1 MQLLRRGQRDIAVA
15 EIRARLA
22 RMGFQVENLDEEFF
36 DDKLDAAI
44 RAFQQARG
52 LNPDGIVGP
61 LTLAR
66 IEEAH
71 WALGDRVLQFVP
83 GHLMRGEDVVTL
95 QQRLVTLGFD
105 LGKVDGL
112 FGVRTDAAL
121 REFQQ
126 SVGID
131 ADGVAGSDT
140 FKAFERLAR
149 TVTGGR
155 SEKLRQAVLLDSI
168 RTGIA
173 GKTIVIDPGHGGVDT
188 GVSGFGIFESN
199 VVSAIAHRLQGK
211 LSALGASVA
220 LTRPLIHSTNPSDNE
235 RAQLCNEIDA
245 DFVISLHCDVAT
257 SPEASGIAIFHFGSE
272 LGGWSHSGQ
281 RAAQRV
287 HSAVLEHTQAA
298 DCKVHA
304 RTWEILRLTRMPAIR
319 VEVGYLSNQAEAE
332 HLTTAKYQDELAQG
346 ISEGIQTF
354 FAPSAS

>member
-1 MQLLRRGQRDIAVA
+1 MLLLRRGQRDIAVA

-22 RMGFQVENLDEEFF
+22 RMGFQVDSLDEEFF
-36 DDKLDAAI
+36 DDKLDGAV
-44 RAFQQARG
+44 RTFQQARG

-71 WALGDRVLQFVP
+71 WSLGDRVLQFIP
-83 GHLMRGEDVVTL
+83 GQLMRGEDVVTL
-95 QQRLVTLGFD
+95 QQRLTTLGFD
-105 LGKVDGL
+105 LGNVDGV

-121 REFQQ
+121 REFQM
-126 SVGID
+126 SVGIE
-131 ADGVAGSDT
+131 ADGVAAGET
-140 FKAFERLAR
+140 YKAFERLAR
-149 TVTGGR
+149 TITGGR
-155 SEKLRQAVLLDSI
+155 SEKLRQAVILDSI

-173 GKTIVIDPGHGGVDT
+173 GKTIVIDPGHGGSDT
-188 GVSGFGIFESN
+188 GVSGFGIFEAN
-199 VVSAIAHRLQGK
+199 VVSAIAHKLQGK

-220 LTRPLIHSTNPSDNE
+220 LTRPLIHSTNPTDNE
-235 RAQLCNEIDA
+235 RAQLCNDINA

-257 SPEASGIAIFHFGSE
+257 SVDASGIAIFHFGSE

-287 HSAVLEHTQAA
+287 HAAVLAHTDAA

-319 VEVGYLSNQAEAE
+319 VEVGYLSNQVEAE
-332 HLTTAKYQDELAQG
+332 RLTHARYQDELAQG

-354 FAPSAS
+354 FAPSTT

>member
-1 MQLLRRGQRDIAVA
+1 MLLLRRGQRDIAVA

-22 RMGFQVENLDEEFF
+22 RMGFQVDSLDEEFF
-36 DDKLDAAI
+36 DDKLDGAV
-44 RAFQQARG
+44 RTFQQARG

-71 WALGDRVLQFVP
+71 WSLGDRVLQFIP
-83 GHLMRGEDVVTL
+83 GQLMRGEDVVTL
-95 QQRLVTLGFD
+95 QQRLTTLGFD
-105 LGKVDGL
+105 LGNVDGV

-121 REFQQ
+121 REFQM
-126 SVGID
+126 SVGIE
-131 ADGVAGSDT
+131 ADGVAAGET
-140 FKAFERLAR
+140 YKAFERLAR
-149 TVTGGR
+149 TITGGR
-155 SEKLRQAVLLDSI
+155 SEKLRQAVILDSI

-173 GKTIVIDPGHGGVDT
+173 GKTIVIDPGHGGSDT
-188 GVSGFGIFESN
+188 GVSGFGIFEAN
-199 VVSAIAHRLQGK
+199 VVSAIAHKLQGK

-220 LTRPLIHSTNPSDNE
+220 LTRPLIHSTNPTDNE
-235 RAQLCNEIDA
+235 RAQLCNDINA

-257 SPEASGIAIFHFGSE
+257 SVEASGIAIFHFGSE

-287 HSAVLEHTQAA
+287 HAAVLAHTDAA

-319 VEVGYLSNQAEAE
+319 VEVGYLSNQVEAE
-332 HLTTAKYQDELAQG
+332 RLTHARYQDELAQG

-354 FAPSAS
+354 FAPSTT

>member
-1 MQLLRRGQRDIAVA
+1 MLLLRRGQRDIAVA

-22 RMGFQVENLDEEFF
+22 RMGFQVESLDEEFF
-36 DDKLDAAI
+36 DDKLDGAV
-44 RAFQQARG
+44 RTFQQARG
-52 LNPDGIVGP
+52 LNPDGIIGP

-66 IEEAH
+66 LEEAH
-71 WALGDRVLQFVP
+71 WALGDRVLHYIP
-83 GHLMRGEDVVTL
+83 AHLMRGEDVVTL
-95 QQRLVTLGFD
+95 QQRLTTLGFD

-112 FGVRTDAAL
+112 FGVRTDQAL

-140 FKAFERLAR
+140 YKAFERLSR

-155 SEKLRQAVLLDSI
+155 SEKLRQAVLLDAI

-173 GKTIVIDPGHGGVDT
+173 GKTIVIDPGHGGSDT
-188 GVSGFGIFESN
+188 GVSGFGIFEAN
-199 VVSAIAHRLQGK
+199 IVSAIAHKLQGK

-220 LTRPLIHSTNPSDNE
+220 LTRPLVHSTNPSDAE
-235 RAQLCNEIDA
+235 RAQLCNDIDA

-257 SPEASGIAIFHFGSE
+257 SPDASGIAIFHFGSE

-287 HSAVLEHTQAA
+287 HTSVLEHTHAA

-319 VEVGYLSNQAEAE
+319 VEVGYLSNEAE
-332 HLTTAKYQDELAQG
+332 VARLTNAQYQDELAQG
-346 ISEGIQTF
+346 LSEGIQTF
-354 FAPSAS
+354 FAPSTT

>member
-1 MQLLRRGQRDIAVA
+1 MLLLRRGQRDIAVA

-22 RMGFQVENLDEEFF
+22 RMGFQVESLDEEFF
-36 DDKLDAAI
+36 DDKLDGAV
-44 RAFQQARG
+44 RTFQQARG
-52 LNPDGIVGP
+52 LNPDGIIGP

-66 IEEAH
+66 LEEAH
-71 WALGDRVLQFVP
+71 WALGDRVLHYIP
-83 GHLMRGEDVVTL
+83 AHLMRGEDVVTL
-95 QQRLVTLGFD
+95 QQRLTTLGFD

-112 FGVRTDAAL
+112 FGVRTDQAL

-140 FKAFERLAR
+140 YKAFERLSR

-155 SEKLRQAVLLDSI
+155 SEKLRQAVLLDAI

-173 GKTIVIDPGHGGVDT
+173 GKTIVIDPGHGGSDT
-188 GVSGFGIFESN
+188 GVSGFGIFEAN
-199 VVSAIAHRLQGK
+199 IVSAIAHKLQGK

-220 LTRPLIHSTNPSDNE
+220 LTRPLVHSTNPSDAE
-235 RAQLCNEIDA
+235 RAQLCNDIDA

-257 SPEASGIAIFHFGSE
+257 SPDASGIAIFHFGSE

-287 HSAVLEHTQAA
+287 HTSVLEHTHAA

-319 VEVGYLSNQAEAE
+319 VEVGYLSNEAE
-332 HLTTAKYQDELAQG
+332 VARLTNARYQDELAQG
-346 ISEGIQTF
+346 LSEGIQTF
-354 FAPSAS
+354 FAPSTT

>member
-1 MQLLRRGQRDIAVA
+1 MLLRRGQRDIAVA

-22 RMGFQVENLDEEFF
+22 RMGFAVESLDEEFF

-44 RAFQQARG
+44 RTFQQARG

-66 IEEAH
+66 IEEAR
-71 WALGDRVLQFVP
+71 WSLGDRVLQFIP
-83 GHLMRGEDVVTL
+83 HQLMRGEDVVTL
-95 QQRLVTLGFD
+95 QQRLTTLGFD

-112 FGVRTDAAL
+112 FGIRTDKAL
-121 REFQQ
+121 KEFQQ
-126 SVGID
+126 SVGIEV
-131 ADGVAGSDT
+131 DGILGAET

-155 SEKLRQAVLLDSI
+155 SEKLRQSVLLDSI

-173 GKTIVIDPGHGGVDT
+173 GKTIVIDPGHGGSDT
-188 GVSGFGIFESN
+188 GVSGFGIYEAN
-199 VVSAIAHRLQGK
+199 VVSAIAHKLQGK
-211 LSALGASVA
+211 LSAFGASVA
-220 LTRPLIHSTNPSDNE
+220 LTRPLIHSTNPTENE
-235 RAQLCNEIDA
+235 RANLCNDINA

-257 SPEASGIAIFHFGSE
+257 SKDARGIAIFHFGSE
-272 LGGWSHSGQ
+272 LGGWSHAGQ
-281 RAAQRV
+281 RAAGRV
-287 HSAVLEHTQAA
+287 HAAVLEHTHAA

-319 VEVGYLSNQAEAE
+319 VEVGYLSNEEEAQL
-332 HLTTAKYQDELAQG
+332 LTNATYQDELAQG

-354 FAPSAS
+354 FAPSTT

>member
-1 MQLLRRGQRDIAVA
+1 MLLLRRGQRDIAVA

-22 RMGFQVENLDEEFF
+22 RMGFQVDSLDEEFF
-36 DDKLDAAI
+36 DDKLDGAV
-44 RAFQQARG
+44 RTFQQARG

-71 WALGDRVLQFVP
+71 WSLGDRVLQFIP
-83 GHLMRGEDVVTL
+83 GQLMRGEDVVTL
-95 QQRLVTLGFD
+95 QQRLTTLGFD
-105 LGKVDGL
+105 LGNVDGV

-121 REFQQ
+121 REFQM
-126 SVGID
+126 SGGIE
-131 ADGVAGSDT
+131 ADGVAAGET
-140 FKAFERLAR
+140 YKAFERLAR
-149 TVTGGR
+149 TITGGR
-155 SEKLRQAVLLDSI
+155 SEKLRQAVILDSI

-173 GKTIVIDPGHGGVDT
+173 GKTIVIDPGHGGSDT
-188 GVSGFGIFESN
+188 GVSGFGIFEAN
-199 VVSAIAHRLQGK
+199 VVSAIAHKLQGK

-220 LTRPLIHSTNPSDNE
+220 LTRPLIHSTNPTDNE
-235 RAQLCNEIDA
+235 RAQLCNDINA

-257 SPEASGIAIFHFGSE
+257 SVDASGIAIFHFGSE

-287 HSAVLEHTQAA
+287 HAAVLAHTDAA

-319 VEVGYLSNQAEAE
+319 VEVGYLSNQVEAE
-332 HLTTAKYQDELAQG
+332 RLTHARYQDELAQG

-354 FAPSAS
+354 FAPSTT

>member
-1 MQLLRRGQRDIAVA
+1 MLLLRRGQRDIAVA
-15 EIRARLA
+15 EIRARLS
-22 RMGFQVENLDEEFF
+22 RMGFQVDSLDEEFF
-36 DDKLDAAI
+36 DDKLDGAV
-44 RAFQQARG
+44 RTFQQARG

-71 WALGDRVLQFVP
+71 WSLGDRVLQFIP
-83 GHLMRGEDVVTL
+83 GQLMRGEDVVTL
-95 QQRLVTLGFD
+95 QQRLTTLGFD
-105 LGKVDGL
+105 LGNVDGV

-121 REFQQ
+121 REFQM
-126 SVGID
+126 SVGIE
-131 ADGVAGSDT
+131 ADGVAAGET
-140 FKAFERLAR
+140 YKAFERLAR
-149 TVTGGR
+149 TITGGR
-155 SEKLRQAVLLDSI
+155 SEKLRQAVILDSI

-173 GKTIVIDPGHGGVDT
+173 GKTIVIDPGHGGSDT
-188 GVSGFGIFESN
+188 GVSGFGIFEAN
-199 VVSAIAHRLQGK
+199 VVSAIAHKLQGK

-220 LTRPLIHSTNPSDNE
+220 LTRPLIHSTNPTDSE
-235 RAQLCNEIDA
+235 RAQLCNDINA

-257 SPEASGIAIFHFGSE
+257 SVDASGIAIFHFGSE

-287 HSAVLEHTQAA
+287 HAAVLAHTDAA

-319 VEVGYLSNQAEAE
+319 VEVGYLSNQVEAE
-332 HLTTAKYQDELAQG
+332 YLTHARYQDELAQG

-354 FAPSAS
+354 FAPSAT